1 MMNFKTL
8 LLAILLTANCAY
20 AQKSQITGVSND
32 WKGRE
37 VRVLAD
43 ADPISGVYNELA
55 QTTIDDAGKFSINVP
70 VDEIRMVW
78 LAVNRFK
85 APLYVKSGINY
96 ELQIGGTEENPYI
109 DTWNK
114 GELAYTFNYLADDDP
129 NKAIME
135 FDNAYYQ
142 FFLDHSE
149 LIGKSTMKS
158 KISEFEKEWS
168 TRYAKQPY
176 LNTYIKYSIAEMKL
190 SAGFPKQELFETY
203 LINVSGSEDNPGF
216 RDFFN
221 TFYADYL
228 ERYNSRV
235 KGVDIKSTLNEKP
248 DLDAFFTHIRK
259 DPFANDAVII
269 SQMVVLKAITEVYG
283 DPDYSKNA
291 LKQVLNRVSTMAKT
305 NYLENIAENIRNK
318 WQMKEGSITIKDIKA
333 AYAPGLNF
341 KPGTSN
347 LLVITNTESNAS
359 KRELHLLTDLSA
371 EYNSEF
377 WVTECTVGN
386 LEGDKKKASWPKTTA
401 EDAYGLLEALDVYS
415 FPHFVWV
422 DSRGNVTESGIEPP
436 SQGLE
441 RRLHQLKVKSEV
453 KSKIKVGQ

>member
-8 LLAILLTANCAY
+8 LLAILFTANCAY
-20 AQKSQITGVSND
+20 AQKSQITGVSDD

-43 ADPISGVYNELA
+43 ADPISGVQNELA
-55 QTTIDDAGKFSINVP
+55 QTTIDKTGKFSVNIP
-70 VDEIRMVW
+70 VDGVRMVW

-85 APLYVKSGINY
+85 APIYLNSGMNY
-96 ELQIGGTEENPYI
+96 ELQIGGTKENPYI

-114 GELAYTFNYLADDDP
+114 GELAYTFNYLSDDDP

-149 LIGKSTMKS
+149 LIGKSAMKG
-158 KISEFEKEWS
+158 KVAEFEKEWS
-168 TRYAKQPY
+168 ERYAKEPY
-176 LNTYIKYSIAEMKL
+176 LSTYIRYSIAEMKL
-190 SAGFPKQELFETY
+190 SSGFPKQELFENY
-203 LINVSGSEDNPGF
+203 LINVSGDENNPGF
-216 RDFFN
+216 KDFFN

-228 ERYNSRV
+228 ERYNTRV
-235 KGVDIKSTLNEKP
+235 KGVDIKKTLGEKP
-248 DLDAFFTHIRK
+248 DLDAFFDNIQK
-259 DPFANDAVII
+259 DPFANDAVI

-283 DPDYSKNA
+283 DSDYSKTA
-291 LKQVLNRVSTMAKT
+291 LKQVLNKVSTISKT
-305 NYLENIAENIRNK
+305 DDLENIAENIRKK
-318 WQMKEGSITIKDIKA
+318 WQMKEGSITIQDIKE
-333 AYAPGLNF
+333 AYAPTLNY
-341 KPGTSN
+341 KPGIAN
-347 LLVITNTESNAS
+347 LLVITNTESTAN

-371 EYNSEF
+371 EYKSEF

-386 LEGDKKKASWPKTTA
+386 SEEEAKKPSWPKVKA
-401 EDAYGLLEALDVYS
+401 KDAYGLLEALDVYS

-441 RRLHQLKVKSEV
+441 RRLYQLKVKSEA
-453 KSKIKVGQ
+453 KSKIKVGK